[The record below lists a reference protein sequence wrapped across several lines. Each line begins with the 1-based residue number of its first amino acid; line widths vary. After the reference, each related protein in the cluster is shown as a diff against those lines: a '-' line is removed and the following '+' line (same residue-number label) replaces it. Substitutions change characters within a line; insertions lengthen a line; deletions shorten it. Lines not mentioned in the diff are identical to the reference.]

1 MNPATRPES
10 NRSRIHYAW
19 VILGALC
26 LVLLV
31 SSGMRSTFGVFI
43 KYLEGEFGW
52 SRTSLSLVGS
62 LSLFLYGAIGPL
74 VGRLADR
81 FGPRKVIASSLAVLV
96 VGTFATSQI
105 RSQWQLFLTAGVL
118 MAMGAGGAA
127 MSTAASVVARWFE
140 GRRGLVMGIAGAGMS
155 AGQLLIFPLA
165 TWLIL
170 HWGWRQ
176 SYSSLGIGLLIV
188 VLPLAIVL
196 IRNDPKEMGLKPF
209 GTGTEPQRTSADGTR
224 VERTSL
230 REAIHVPEF
239 WLLAGGFFVCGYT
252 STGLVM
258 MHFYPHAVEH
268 GFSEMTTSF
277 ALSIMGTLNIVG
289 TITSGWICDRFGR
302 KGPLATYYFVR
313 GLSLLFL
320 IWVSSVPSLHLFAAI
335 FGLNYVSTVPPTST
349 LTANIFGRYSTGE
362 LNGSIFLSHQVGA
375 ALGSWV
381 GRASYDLTGSYTVAF
396 VSAAILA
403 FLASGMTLAIRD
415 EPRKATPAPLAAR
428 ATSY

>member
-1 MNPATRPES
+1 MNSEARLES
-10 NRSRIHYAW
+10 SRSRIHYAW

-31 SSGMRSTFGVFI
+31 SSGMRSTYGVYI
-43 KYLEGEFGW
+43 KYLEAEFGW

-74 VGRLADR
+74 VGRLTDR
-81 FGPRKVIASSLAVLV
+81 FGPRMVITASLVTLAI
-96 VGTFATSQI
+96 GMFGASQI
-105 RSQWQLFLTAGVL
+105 TSQWQLFLTAGVL
-118 MAMGAGGAA
+118 MAVGAGGAA
-127 MSTAASVVARWFE
+127 MSTAAAVVARWFE

-170 HWGWRQ
+170 SMGWRQ
-176 SYSSLGIGLLIV
+176 SYTSLAIGLSIV
-188 VLPLAIVL
+188 ALPIALGL
-196 IRNDPKEMGLKPF
+196 IRNDPKEMGLRPY
-209 GTGTEPQRTSADGTR
+209 GAGTEPQRVSADGAR
-224 VERTSL
+224 IERTSL

-289 TITSGWICDRFGR
+289 TIASGWICDRFGR

-335 FGLNYVSTVPPTST
+335 FGLNYISTMPPTST
-349 LTANIFGRYSTGE
+349 LTANIFGRYSIGE
-362 LNGSIFLSHQVGA
+362 LYGWIFLSHQVGA
-375 ALGSWV
+375 AIGSWV
-381 GRASYDLTGSYTVAF
+381 GGMSYDLTGSYTIAF
-396 VSAAILA
+396 VSAAVLA
-403 FLASGMTLAIRD
+403 FLASGLTLAIRD
-415 EPRKATPAPLAAR
+415 EPRKAMPAPRAAR
-428 ATSY
+428 AASY